1 MPTATYHIYSPHT
14 PEQLVEVLS
23 DFQSYPKFLPQVAE
37 IFVRLNEPPIWEVRF
52 VLNLIRRLEYELRL
66 ELKAEESST
75 VSGEYD
81 QISLSWSLLEGV
93 FKSNTGFW
101 NLRRLT
107 PKEALEVG
115 LSSGTEIDYS
125 ISMQLDT
132 YLPKSIFRS
141 LSNHS
146 MPTIVNHVLEET
158 ERRFPLSES

>member
-14 PEQLVEVLS
+14 PEQLVAVLS
-23 DFQSYPKFLPQVAE
+23 DFKAYPSFLPQVDDT
-37 IFVRLNEPPIWEVRF
+37 FVRLNEPPVWEVRF

-66 ELKAEESST
+66 ELKVEESDT
-75 VSGEYD
+75 VDGAYD
-81 QISLSWSLLEGV
+81 QIFLSWSLLEGV
-93 FKSNTGFW
+93 FKSNSGFW
-101 NLRRLT
+101 KLRRLSS
-107 PKEALEVG
+107 KEALEVG

-146 MPTIVNHVLEET
+146 MPNIVNHVLEET
-158 ERRFPLSES
+158 ERRFPLSET